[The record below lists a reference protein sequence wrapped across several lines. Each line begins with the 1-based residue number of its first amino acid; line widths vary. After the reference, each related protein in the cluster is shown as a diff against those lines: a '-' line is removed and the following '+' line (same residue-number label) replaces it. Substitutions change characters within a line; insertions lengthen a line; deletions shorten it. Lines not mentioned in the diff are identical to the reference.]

1 MGPMADSPREL
12 LEQDLIPYR
21 AGVFEAARAVVLAPH
36 PDDEVF
42 GCGAAIASLRER
54 GSEVVVFLA
63 TDGGGFSTDAAERAR
78 IAAVRLAESAAALG
92 HLGGARLVEGG
103 APDRGV
109 AAQAGPLAAR
119 LRALFAEMRP
129 DLVFVPA
136 PCEIHPDHRGLT
148 LAFLLAESALAA
160 EAQVAF
166 YEVSQPIAPNF
177 LLDATRFAA
186 AKERAIAEFVSQN
199 EGHDYPAFIRGL
211 SAYRRMT
218 LPRSVTAAE
227 AFHVVAAGALRRGDF
242 ADLAALIGPSGRF
255 RDPRDR
261 EDSR

>member
-1 MGPMADSPREL
+1 MGPMADSTREL
-12 LEQDLIPYR
+12 LEQDLIPYV
-21 AGVFEAARAVVLAPH
+21 AGVFEATRAFVLAPH

-54 GSEVVVFLA
+54 GCEVVVFVA

-78 IAAVRLAESAAALG
+78 IAAVRLAESASALG
-92 HLGGARLVEGG
+92 HLGGARIVEGG

-109 AAQAGPLAAR
+109 AAQAEPLAAR
-119 LRALFAEMRP
+119 LRALLECGRSSSP
-129 DLVFVPA
+129 CA

-148 LAFLLAESALAA
+148 QAFLLAEAALPA

-177 LLDATRFAA
+177 LLDATRFTA
-186 AKERAIAEFVSQN
+186 AKERAVAEFVSQN
-199 EGHDYPAFIRGL
+199 DGHDYPAFIRGL

-218 LPRSVTAAE
+218 LPRSVEAAE
-227 AFHVVAAGALRRGDF
+227 AFHVVAVERLRSGDF
-242 ADLAALIGPSGRF
+242 AALAARIGPSGRF
-255 RDPRDR
+255 RDPRD
-261 EDSR
+261 SN